1 MEPAADNEAQGP
13 EAEWRTLS
21 KPSAAMARKVA
32 LFEKSSSGFKLVP
45 EQLSAC
51 RWFAEAMDVA
61 SQEKENQTPLRNRK
75 QHACL
80 LIGAGGTGK
89 TIIILEFM
97 LDVFCHFFPARPGE
111 EERYIISTFSHSQ
124 SDAISNDCYR
134 ARTCHTACS
143 YRVASLRNK
152 HVALK
157 RKEQE
162 MK

>member
-1 MEPAADNEAQGP
+1 
-13 EAEWRTLS
+13 
-21 KPSAAMARKVA
+21 MARKVA
-32 LFEKSSSGFKLVP
+32 AFEKSSTGFKLAP

-61 SQEKENQTPLRNRK
+61 LQEEENQTPLRNRT

-89 TIIILEFM
+89 TTIILELM

-111 EERYIISTFSHSQ
+111 EERYMISTFSHSQ
-124 SDAISNDCYR
+124 SDAISNDVYR
-134 ARTCHTACS
+134 ACHTACS

-152 HVALK
+152 HLALK
-157 RKEQE
+157 TKEQE
-162 MK
+162 MKQRWVPKIFAYSR